1 MFLETLSVHTVSLMN
16 KLYLYM
22 DQEQYDL
29 NSTEK
34 FDRLPAKRIYSSA
47 VSNMKYMIFLLL
59 PNGSPFG

>member
-1 MFLETLSVHTVSLMN
+1 
-16 KLYLYM
+16 M